1 MLNNYY
7 ISRKDTITA
16 ISTPLGTGAISII
29 RISGKKSIK
38 IIKKIFTKKKIKY
51 NKVNIG
57 IIYDKK
63 EIIDKVIIIIYKKPN
78 SYTGE
83 NLVEINCHGSIY
95 IQKKIINII
104 IKNGGRLAK
113 NGEFTFRAFIN
124 KKIDLLQA
132 ESIYDLIKSENKIY
146 HDIAIN
152 NLIYKKISNNILK
165 IQNNIL
171 DILSYIEIILD
182 FSEEDIKIDKKKI
195 YNKIIYIEKKIKI
208 LIESYNVNNII
219 KEGLKISI
227 IGPVNSG
234 KSTLMNVLIKED
246 KSIISNIP
254 GTTRDI
260 VEGKIKIYNLNI
272 NLFDTAGIR
281 KTNSK
286 IEKIGIKKTFKKIK
300 DTNIILYVFD
310 ILKLKNYLKFKKEI
324 KKLKKII
331 FKKKKVLL
339 IANKIDKYN
348 IIFNK
353 KKIINYSIILI
364 SAKKNKG
371 IKKIYKYLYK
381 IIPKKEIKN
390 NNFIN
395 NLRHYEEL
403 KKSLKYIKK
412 FKKDYLNKIPYEF
425 ITIDLKLSLKHLY
438 YINGYNLTYNE
449 VLDNI
454 FSKFCIGK

>member
-16 ISTPLGTGAISII
+16 ISSPLGTGAISII

-38 IIKKIFTKKKIKY
+38 IIKKILTKKKIKY

-63 EIIDKVIIIIYKKPN
+63 EIIDKVIIIIYKKPK

-113 NGEFTFRAFIN
+113 NGEFTFRAYLN

-152 NLIYKKISNNILK
+152 NLIYNKLSKNILK
-165 IQNNIL
+165 IQKSIL
-171 DILSYIEIILD
+171 DILSYIEIMLD

-195 YNKIIYIEKKIKI
+195 YNKIIYIEKKIKK
-208 LIESYNVNNII
+208 LIESYKINNII
-219 KEGLKISI
+219 KEGLNIAI

-234 KSTLMNVLIKED
+234 KSTLMNVLIKEE
-246 KSIISNIP
+246 KAIISKIP

-260 VEGKIKIYNLNI
+260 VEGKIKIEKLKL

-310 ILKLKNYLKFKKEI
+310 ILKLKNYLKFKEKI
-324 KKLKKII
+324 KKLKKKI
-331 FKKKKVLL
+331 FKKKK
-339 IANKIDKYN
+339 K
-348 IIFNK
+348 
-353 KKIINYSIILI
+353 
-364 SAKKNKG
+364 
-371 IKKIYKYLYK
+371 
-381 IIPKKEIKN
+381 
-390 NNFIN
+390 
-395 NLRHYEEL
+395 
-403 KKSLKYIKK
+403 
-412 FKKDYLNKIPYEF
+412 
-425 ITIDLKLSLKHLY
+425 
-438 YINGYNLTYNE
+438 
-449 VLDNI
+449 
-454 FSKFCIGK
+454 

>member
-38 IIKKIFTKKKIKY
+38 IIKKIFYKKKIKY

-63 EIIDKVIIIIYKKPN
+63 EIIDQVIIIIYKKPN

-83 NLVEINCHGSIY
+83 NLVEINCHGSNY

-113 NGEFTFRAFIN
+113 NGEFTFRAFLN

-132 ESIYDLIKSENKIY
+132 ESIYDLINSENKIY

-152 NLIYKKISNNILK
+152 NLIYNKLSKNILK
-165 IQNNIL
+165 IQNSIL
-171 DILSYIEIILD
+171 DILSYIEISLD
-182 FSEEDIKIDKKKI
+182 FSEEDITIDKKKI
-195 YNKIIYIEKKIKI
+195 YNKIIYIENKIKN
-208 LIESYNVNNII
+208 LIESYNINNII
-219 KEGLKISI
+219 KEGLNISI

-260 VEGKIKIYNLNI
+260 VEGKIIIDNLNL

-286 IEKIGIKKTFKKIK
+286 IEKIGIKKTFKKIN

-310 ILKLKNYLKFKKEI
+310 ILKLKNYLKFKEKI
-324 KKLKKII
+324 KYLKKKI

-339 IANKIDKYN
+339 IANKIDKNN
-348 IIFNK
+348 INLKK
-353 KKIINYSIILI
+353 KKIINYNIIFI
-364 SAKKNKG
+364 SAKKKKG

-381 IIPKKEIKN
+381 IIPKKQIRN
-390 NNFIN
+390 NIFIN

-438 YINGYNLTYNE
+438 YINGYNLTSNE
-449 VLDNI
+449 ILENI